1 MQAGYLLE
9 IVTDLGWCEVAGMGA
24 TVPLS
29 FREIRAWSDLKRTSL
44 DEWEVD
50 AIRAASRAYCR
61 QSAWDDPREPNFQFD
76 ETKPHVSAVRAL
88 AQALNKP
95 KGMK

>member
-1 MQAGYLLE
+1 
-9 IVTDLGWCEVAGMGA
+9 MGA

-29 FREIRAWSDLKRTSL
+29 FTEIRAWCDLKFTRL
-44 DEWEVD
+44 DEWELD

-61 QSAWDDPREPNFQFD
+61 QIASGDPREPNFQID
-76 ETKPHVSAVRAL
+76 ESQPRVSAIRAL

-95 KGMK
+95 KGNP